1 MTRRR
6 SSTKSND
13 IHQGVIHGPEPDGK
27 QSALCMIVARPARY
41 RGTAN
46 PRASRVGISQPLLN
60 ILISILPI
68 LLIHHQEVI
77 LHQDPG
83 RTILLLDITPL
94 LPHHNVPRRPPLT
107 HKLIQMLRPQG
118 VPNSHPVPGA
128 PSSSAMERH
137 RAIGSNIRRVP
148 VDEKHS

>member
-1 MTRRR
+1 MHDSSPTRPLPRD
-6 SSTKSND
+6 SES
-13 IHQGVIHGPEPDGK
+13 QGL
-27 QSALCMIVARPARY
+27 SF
-41 RGTAN
+41 
-46 PRASRVGISQPLLN
+46 LN

-118 VPNSHPVPGA
+118 VQISHPVPRRA